1 MSGSRGRFWLYVGRL
16 AFAVFPP
23 TKLRAELVSFFT
35 HSKISLVSFYLLPVP
50 TAHVGITYSTYRQDV
65 MFNIDD
71 GALDEALFNGVCC
84 PTFIIIISSNAEVE
98 LPTLIVTNRSQSQ
111 WYYQLIAPP
120 ESTVILRTLL
130 ACPSLKN

>member
-71 GALDEALFNGVCC
+71 GALDEALFCVCC